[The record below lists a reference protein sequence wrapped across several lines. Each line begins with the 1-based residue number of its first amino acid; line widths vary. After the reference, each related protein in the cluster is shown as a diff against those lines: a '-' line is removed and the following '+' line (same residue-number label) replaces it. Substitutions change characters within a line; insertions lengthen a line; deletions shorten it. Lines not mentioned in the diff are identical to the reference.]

1 MMHQRVSLR
10 IRGKVQGVW
19 YRNSA
24 REEAR
29 RLALLGFVQNCP
41 DGSVEVVAEGKRPSL
56 ERLVAWCHQGPPAA
70 QVNLVDSEWLPATG
84 EFEAFDIR
92 R

>member
-1 MMHQRVSLR
+1 MHERVSLR

-29 RLALLGFVQNCP
+29 KLKLTGFVQNCP

-70 QVNLVDSEWLPATG
+70 QVNLVDSEWLPPSG
-84 EFEAFDIR
+84 EFQSFEIR